1 MLEVFQLRVYEEK
14 KELDEKISKLN
25 EFLSGDGTRNLAL
38 EDLRL
43 LSDQFY
49 VMNEYSRILDKRIRR
64 FNSVGLVQW

>member
-1 MLEVFQLRVYEEK
+1 MLEPFQVRVYKEK
-14 KELDEKISKLN
+14 EDLDEKISKLN

-49 VMNEYSRILDKRIRR
+49 VMHEYSKILSRRISR
-64 FNSVGLVQW
+64 F

>member
-1 MLEVFQLRVYEEK
+1 MLELFQLRVYKEK
-14 KELDEKISKLN
+14 EDLDEKISKLN

-49 VMNEYSRILDKRIRR
+49 VMNEYSKILARRISR
-64 FNSVGLVQW
+64 F

>member
-1 MLEVFQLRVYEEK
+1 MLEPFQLRVYKEK
-14 KELDEKISKLN
+14 EDLDEKISKLN

-49 VMNEYSRILDKRIRR
+49 VMHEYSKILARRISR
-64 FNSVGLVQW
+64 F